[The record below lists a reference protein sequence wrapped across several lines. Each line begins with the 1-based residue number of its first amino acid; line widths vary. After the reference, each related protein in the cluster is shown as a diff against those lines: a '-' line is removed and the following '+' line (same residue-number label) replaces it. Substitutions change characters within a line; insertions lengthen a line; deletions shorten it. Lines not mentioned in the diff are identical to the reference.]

1 MCGIFGTWNY
11 KGVKGENL
19 LESSRLL
26 RHRGPDDEGFLSC
39 SDGAE
44 SHFTGPDSKVDFP
57 ALDENADC
65 ENTLLH
71 RRLSILDLS
80 PKGHQPMQ
88 LEGRRIY
95 ITFNGEIY
103 NFKELIKQHDLK
115 VNSDSDTEVLLHLY
129 DKFGTAMFGQMRG
142 MWALAILD
150 LEKNQLVL
158 SRDRFGIKP
167 LFLAGSNGELAFSSE
182 IKPLL
187 ELPRI
192 SRNVKTETIL
202 EFVVFGASSDPYETF
217 FEEVK
222 ALKPGVVRTYP
233 LDDLTAFKEEVY
245 YDLREAV
252 KSSDFTSDTFK
263 ERFSQSIDE
272 HLIAD
277 VEVGACLSGGLDS
290 SLIVTS
296 AADKMNGSF
305 KTFTCAFPGQS
316 IDESD
321 FARKVNSP
329 KRDLEQH
336 FVEPTAIDFQN
347 AWDKLILLQE
357 RPFGSASI
365 FAQYTVMGLAAENGV
380 KVLLDGQ
387 GADEMLGGYYPF
399 AGAYLIGL
407 LRNGKPQKFRK
418 EYANLKK
425 NFNPKMN
432 LAMLRSAYYAMP
444 KSVQLMGRKKQRL
457 GFDLLSQNAKTMAN
471 DLQQPDRGD
480 VDFTELSIKSVTFGL
495 YELLQYED
503 RNAMAFSIESRV
515 PYLDHRLVEW
525 AVTQPVENKIHGGW
539 TKFPI
544 REALEKDGLSELAWR
559 VDKLG
564 FVAPQDKWRKE
575 LGDDLVKSAMNMD
588 IPPIFDKAAVQNL
601 MTQKL
606 SGNAGASEFWRM
618 FALLRWLELFKVNL
632 I

>member
-11 KGVKGENL
+11 KGVTGNHL
-19 LESSRLL
+19 LEASRLL
-26 RHRGPDDEGFLSC
+26 KHRGPDDEGFLSY
-39 SDGAE
+39 SNGVE
-44 SHFTGPDSKVDFP
+44 SHLSGPDSQVDFP
-57 ALDENADC
+57 DLEISADC
-65 ENTLLH
+65 ENTFLH

-103 NFKELIKQHDLK
+103 NFKELIKDHNLE
-115 VNSDSDTEVLLHLY
+115 VNSNSDTEVLLKLY
-129 DKFGTAMFGQMRG
+129 DKFGAGMFSHMRG

-150 LEKNQLVL
+150 LEKNQLLL

-167 LFLAGSNGELAFSSE
+167 LFIADSDGELAFSSE

-187 ELPRI
+187 ELPRV
-192 SRNVKTETIL
+192 SRNVRTETIL
-202 EFVVFGASSDPYETF
+202 EFVIFGASSNPYETF
-217 FEEVK
+217 FDDIK

-233 LDDLTAFKEEVY
+233 LDDLAAFKEDVY

-252 KSSDFTSDTFK
+252 KSSEFKSGTFK
-263 ERFSQSIDE
+263 ERFAQSMDE

-296 AADKMNGSF
+296 VTNKSPEVF
-305 KTFTCAFPGQS
+305 KTFTCSFPGQS
-316 IDESD
+316 IDESG
-321 FARKVNSP
+321 FARKLNTVSNP
-329 KRDLEQH
+329 LAQY
-336 FVEPTAIDFQN
+336 FVEPKATDFQKS
-347 AWDKLILLQE
+347 WDELILLQE

-407 LRNGKPQKFRK
+407 LRKGKLQKFRT
-418 EYANLKK
+418 EFANLKK

-444 KSVQLMGRKKQRL
+444 KSVQLMGRKQQRL
-457 GFDLLSQNAKTMAN
+457 GFELLSEEAKKMAN
-471 DLQQPDRGD
+471 NLQSPDRGD
-480 VDFTELSIKSVTFGL
+480 VDFRELSIKSVTFGL

-503 RNAMAFSIESRV
+503 RNAMRFSIESRV

-525 AVTQPVENKIHGGW
+525 AITQPTEDKINGGW

-544 REALEKDGLSELAWR
+544 REALEKDGLPELAWR

-575 LGDDLVKSAMNMD
+575 LGDDLVKSAMKME
-588 IPPIFDKAAVQNL
+588 IPAIFDKAAVQKL

-606 SGNAGASEFWRM
+606 SGNSGASEFWRM